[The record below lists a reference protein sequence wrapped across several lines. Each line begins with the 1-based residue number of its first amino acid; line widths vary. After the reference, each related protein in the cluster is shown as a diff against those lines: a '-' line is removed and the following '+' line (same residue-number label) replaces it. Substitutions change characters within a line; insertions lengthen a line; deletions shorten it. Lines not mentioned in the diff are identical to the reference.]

1 MSLQSVSNEH
11 IVLGI
16 KVCVSQKKIWS
27 KVFKASSLLTVG
39 IQLVQSK

>member
-1 MSLQSVSNEH
+1 MSLQSIPKAHS
-11 IVLGI
+11 VLRI
-16 KVCVSQKKIWS
+16 KVCVSQTKIWS